1 MKWRRIAI
9 ALLLGV
15 ALPGS
20 VSAAEPPV
28 DETSRLPNILF
39 FFADDQR
46 NDTLSCAKGALFEGG
61 IRVSTCVTWPGVIK
75 SGSRCYT
82 PLTSVDLLPTFTEIA
97 GAQLPKHQPVD
108 GRSFLPLLKG
118 KKALDERAIFWHYPL

>member
-28 DETSRLPNILF
+28 DQTSRLPNILL

-46 NDTLSCAKGALFEGG
+46 NDYTKELVGYNGHF
-61 IRVSTCVTWPGVIK
+61 TDK
-75 SGSRCYT
+75 SGVTYT
-82 PLTSVDLLPTFTEIA
+82 E
-97 GAQLPKHQPVD
+97 
-108 GRSFLPLLKG
+108 
-118 KKALDERAIFWHYPL
+118 ALDAVHRALTKAGEEMDFIEIDCP